1 MSNLRQAADLLAALA
16 QGQVLPEAAARL
28 DLDPEQARAILADL
42 ASRLNEQAK
51 EWDNIQAEAEA
62 ESARNE
68 VVAADSDELI
78 FAFDGGS
85 RGNPGPSVGAAVA
98 LDKNGKP
105 LAERVIFFEKATNN
119 FAEYH
124 GLLLAIQLAKDLGV
138 RRLALQGDSELIVN
152 QLRGVYR
159 VKNKQ
164 LMPLF
169 IQAQRL
175 LRNFE
180 NWKIRHV
187 LRDQNTEADAL
198 VNETLNEKTG
208 RRKKSGS

>member
-1 MSNLRQAADLLAALA
+1 MSELHRAADLLAALA
-16 QGQVLPEAAARL
+16 EGQALPAAAASL
-28 DLDPEQARAILADL
+28 DLDPAQARDILLDL
-42 ASRLNEQAK
+42 AGRLEGQAK
-51 EWDNIQAEAEA
+51 EWDKIQEEAAAAGERDA
-62 ESARNE
+62 P
-68 VVAADSDELI
+68 VAAHSDELV

-85 RGNPGPSVGAAVA
+85 RGNPGPSAGAAVA

-105 LAERVIFFEKATNN
+105 LAERVLFFERATNN
-119 FAEYH
+119 FAEYQ
-124 GLLLAIQLAKDLGV
+124 GLLLAIGLARDLGV
-138 RRLALQGDSELIVN
+138 RHLALQGDSELIVN
-152 QLRGVYR
+152 QLRGVYK

-175 LRNFE
+175 LRDFD

-187 LRDQNTEADAL
+187 LREQNNEADAL

-208 RRKKSGS
+208 KRKKARP